1 VATLPRLAFRAWAD
15 KNDVSRSEAVRRLLE
30 AGLKAKGK
38 RGEVI
43 TGAQIRQARRLLNWR
58 ISELATR
65 ARVPASLIERAE
77 RSADYSGP
85 RSGPQARL
93 ESAGV
98 EFTSGD
104 APGVKLRRP

>member
-77 RSADYSGP
+77 RADGVALITLAHEAALRLALNPPAS
-85 RSGPQARL
+85 SSQA
-93 ESAGV
+93 GM
-98 EFTSGD
+98 
-104 APGVKLRRP
+104 RRA